1 MLEEL
6 ITTARRVYC
15 LYRVSTLGQV
25 EKDDIP
31 MQKEAC
37 REFVRQHPG
46 WEIVREFSE
55 KGVSRF
61 KVSAKDRDAIQEIQW
76 DALQNKFDILL
87 VFMFDRLGRRE
98 DETPFVVEW
107 FVKNGIEVWSAKEGQ
122 QRFDTHVDK
131 LLNYIRY
138 WQASGE
144 SIKTSVRTKTRM
156 EQLTKEGCFTG
167 GVVPFGYRL
176 EHKGR
181 TNKRNQD
188 VGDLVIDPD
197 EAEIV
202 KLIFQKYLYEGYGAQ
217 RLCRYLT
224 EQGIKNKKGRNIP
237 TTSINRIIKNPIYTG
252 VIRNGDSQSD
262 VLTDLQIID
271 EETFEK
277 AQRMMEKR
285 VTHHSD
291 VPLNTKG
298 QSLLVGNIYCGHCGG
313 RLTLTT
319 SGRKRAR
326 KDGTVIRE
334 TRARYQCHY
343 NIRHPGECNGQSGYG
358 VEKLDKLVD
367 QIIRIQLGRIQNA
380 PSQELIAKQQAQEV
394 ELVKSRLNLLNE
406 QYRQKQREYQD
417 LRAETIKVIQGTS
430 RLNVDLLNSLVAEA
444 SEQIKQLSWQIQTA
458 TAELEETVQSA
469 SQVLREYDQ
478 LMGWAEMYDNCTF
491 EAKKM
496 IVAQF
501 VKEVHVRRDYEI
513 DIEFNVSFEE
523 FQALYLDKEP
533 EEIRG
538 RLEISVGF
546 TDKEKEDML
555 AQGYVCETSP
565 LGNVYYLPDG
575 VTVNGDI
582 SINYMEYPWIT
593 CFEVS
598 GLAVSRS

>member
-1 MLEEL
+1 MLENL
-6 ITTARRVYC
+6 MADLRRVYC

-31 MQKEAC
+31 MQKQYC
-37 REFVRQHPG
+37 REFVGQHPG
-46 WEIVREFSE
+46 WEIIKEFSE
-55 KGVSRF
+55 KGVSGF
-61 KVSAKDRDAIQEIQW
+61 KVSAKDRDAIQEIQR

-156 EQLTKEGCFTG
+156 EQLTQEGRFTG
-167 GVVPFGYRL
+167 GCVPFGYRL

-202 KLIFQKYLYEGYGAQ
+202 KLIFQKYLCEGYGAQ
-217 RLCRYLT
+217 RLCRYLA
-224 EQGIKNKKGRNIP
+224 EQGITNRKGRNIP

-252 VIRNGDSQSD
+252 VIRNGDSQSEM
-262 VLTDLQIID
+262 LPELQIID
-271 EETFEK
+271 AETYER
-277 AQRMMEKR
+277 AQQMMEKR
-285 VTHHSD
+285 VTHHDD

-298 QSLLVGNIYCGHCGG
+298 RSLLVGNVYCGHCGG

-319 SGRKRAR
+319 SGRKRVR
-326 KDGTVIRE
+326 KDGTITRE

-343 NIRHPGECNGQSGYG
+343 NVRHPGECDGQSGYG

-367 QIIRIQLGRIQNA
+367 QIIRIQLGRIQNS
-380 PSQELIAKQQAQEV
+380 PSQELIEKQQAKEV

-430 RLNVDLLNSLVAEA
+430 RLNADLLNSLVSETM
-444 SEQIKQLSWQIQTA
+444 EQIKQLGVQIQTT
-458 TAELEETVQSA
+458 TAELEETVQTA

-478 LMGWAEMYDNCTF
+478 LISWAEMYDHCTF

-496 IVAQF
+496 IVAKF
-501 VKEVHVRRDYEI
+501 VKAVRVRRDYEI

-523 FQALYLDKEP
+523 FQALYLEGEP
-533 EEIRG
+533 EEAKRPGTNTI
-538 RLEISVGF
+538 
-546 TDKEKEDML
+546 L
-555 AQGYVCETSP
+555 AMETKK
-565 LGNVYYLPDG
+565 
-575 VTVNGDI
+575 
-582 SINYMEYPWIT
+582 
-593 CFEVS
+593 
-598 GLAVSRS
+598 

>member
-1 MLEEL
+1 MYMLENL
-6 ITTARRVYC
+6 MADLRRVYC

-31 MQKEAC
+31 MQKQYC
-37 REFVRQHPG
+37 REFVGQHPG
-46 WEIVREFSE
+46 WEIVKEFSE
-55 KGVSRF
+55 KGVSGF
-61 KVSAKDRDAIQEIQW
+61 KVSAKDRDAIQEIQR

-156 EQLTKEGCFTG
+156 EQLTQEGHFTG
-167 GVVPFGYRL
+167 GCIPFVYRL

-202 KLIFQKYLYEGYGAQ
+202 KLIFQKYLCEGYGAQ
-217 RLCRYLT
+217 RLCRYLA
-224 EQGIKNKKGRNIP
+224 EQGITNRKGRNIP

-252 VIRNGDSQSD
+252 VIRNGESQSE
-262 VLTDLQIID
+262 VLPELQIID
-271 EETFEK
+271 TETYER
-277 AQRMMEKR
+277 AQQMMEKR
-285 VTHHSD
+285 VTHHGD

-298 QSLLVGNIYCGHCGG
+298 RSLLVGNVYCGHCGG

-319 SGRKRAR
+319 SGRKRVR
-326 KDGTVIRE
+326 KDGTITRE

-343 NIRHPGECNGQSGYG
+343 NVRHPGKCDGQSGYG

-367 QIIRIQLGRIQNA
+367 QIIRIQLGRIQNS
-380 PSQELIAKQQAQEV
+380 PSQELIEKQQAKEV
-394 ELVKSRLNLLNE
+394 ELVRSRLNLLNE

-430 RLNVDLLNSLVAEA
+430 RLNADLLNSLVSETT
-444 SEQIKQLSWQIQTA
+444 EQIKQLGVQIQTT
-458 TAELEETVQSA
+458 TAELEETVQTA

-478 LMGWAEMYDNCTF
+478 LISWAEMYDHCTF

-496 IVAQF
+496 IVAKF
-501 VKEVHVRRDYEI
+501 VKAVRVRRDYEI

-523 FQALYLDKEP
+523 FQALYLEGEP
-533 EEIRG
+533 EEAKRPGTNTI
-538 RLEISVGF
+538 
-546 TDKEKEDML
+546 L
-555 AQGYVCETSP
+555 AMETKK
-565 LGNVYYLPDG
+565 
-575 VTVNGDI
+575 
-582 SINYMEYPWIT
+582 
-593 CFEVS
+593 
-598 GLAVSRS
+598 

>member
-6 ITTARRVYC
+6 ITKVRRVYC

-37 REFVRQHPG
+37 REFVQQHPG
-46 WEIVREFSE
+46 WEIVKEFSE
-55 KGVSRF
+55 KGVSGF
-61 KVSAKDRDAIQEIQW
+61 KVSAKDRDAVQEIQR

-107 FVKNGIEVWSAKEGQ
+107 FAKNDIEVWSVKEGQ

-188 VGDLVIDPD
+188 VGELVIDPD

-277 AQRMMEKR
+277 AQRMMERR

-298 QSLLVGNIYCGHCGG
+298 QSLLVRNIYCGHCGG

-343 NIRHPGECNGQSGYG
+343 NIRHPGECDGQSGYG

-367 QIIRIQLGRIQNA
+367 QIIRIQLGRIRSA
-380 PSQELIAKQQAQEV
+380 PSQELIARQQTKGVDLA
-394 ELVKSRLNLLNE
+394 KSKLNLLNE
-406 QYRQKQREYQD
+406 QYRQKQQEYQD

-538 RLEISVGF
+538 RRNDTV
-546 TDKEKEDML
+546 L
-555 AQGYVCETSP
+555 AMETKARQ
-565 LGNVYYLPDG
+565 V
-575 VTVNGDI
+575 I
-582 SINYMEYPWIT
+582 
-593 CFEVS
+593 
-598 GLAVSRS
+598 

>member
-1 MLEEL
+1 MYMLENL
-6 ITTARRVYC
+6 MADLRRVYC

-31 MQKEAC
+31 MQKQYC
-37 REFVRQHPG
+37 REFVGQHPG
-46 WEIVREFSE
+46 WEIVKEFSE
-55 KGVSRF
+55 KGVSGF
-61 KVSAKDRDAIQEIQW
+61 KVSAKDRDAIQEIQR

-156 EQLTKEGCFTG
+156 EQLTQEGHFTG
-167 GVVPFGYRL
+167 GCIPFGYRL

-202 KLIFQKYLYEGYGAQ
+202 KLIFQKYLCEGYGAQ
-217 RLCRYLT
+217 RLCRYLA
-224 EQGIKNKKGRNIP
+224 EQGITNRKGRNIP

-252 VIRNGDSQSD
+252 VIRNGDSQSEM
-262 VLTDLQIID
+262 LPELQIID
-271 EETFEK
+271 AETYER
-277 AQRMMEKR
+277 AQQMMEKR
-285 VTHHSD
+285 VTHHDD

-298 QSLLVGNIYCGHCGG
+298 RSLLVGNVYCGHCGG

-319 SGRKRAR
+319 SGRKRVR
-326 KDGTVIRE
+326 KDGTITRE

-343 NIRHPGECNGQSGYG
+343 NVRHPGECDGQSGYG

-367 QIIRIQLGRIQNA
+367 QIIRIQLGRIQNS
-380 PSQELIAKQQAQEV
+380 PSQELIEKQQAKEV
-394 ELVKSRLNLLNE
+394 ELVRSRLNLLNE

-430 RLNVDLLNSLVAEA
+430 RLNADLLNSLVSETT
-444 SEQIKQLSWQIQTA
+444 EQIKQLGVQIQTT
-458 TAELEETVQSA
+458 TAELEETVQTA

-478 LMGWAEMYDNCTF
+478 LISWAEMYDHCTF

-496 IVAQF
+496 IVAKF
-501 VKEVHVRRDYEI
+501 VKAVRVRRDYEI

-523 FQALYLDKEP
+523 FQALYLEGEP
-533 EEIRG
+533 EDAKRPGTNTI
-538 RLEISVGF
+538 
-546 TDKEKEDML
+546 L
-555 AQGYVCETSP
+555 AMETKK
-565 LGNVYYLPDG
+565 
-575 VTVNGDI
+575 
-582 SINYMEYPWIT
+582 
-593 CFEVS
+593 
-598 GLAVSRS
+598 

>member
-1 MLEEL
+1 MFDKMV
-6 ITTARRVYC
+6 TAIKRVYC

-31 MQKEAC
+31 MQKQNC
-37 REFVRQHPG
+37 REFVQQQTG
-46 WEIVREFSE
+46 WEIVKEFSE
-55 KGVSRF
+55 KGVSGF
-61 KVSAKDRDAIQEIQW
+61 KVSAKDRDAIQEIQR
-76 DALQNKFDILL
+76 DALQNKFDVLL

-156 EQLTKEGCFTG
+156 EQLTQEGYFTG
-167 GVVPFGYRL
+167 GGVPFGYRL
-176 EHKGR
+176 EHQGR

-188 VGDLVIDPD
+188 VGDLVVEPD

-217 RLCRYLT
+217 RLCRYLA
-224 EQGIKNKKGRNIP
+224 EQGITNRKGRNIP
-237 TTSINRIIKNPIYTG
+237 TTTINRIIKNPIYTG
-252 VIRNGDSQSD
+252 VIRNGESQSE

-271 EETFEK
+271 VETFEK
-277 AQRMMEKR
+277 AQQMMEKR
-285 VTHHSD
+285 ATHHND

-298 QSLLVGNIYCGHCGG
+298 RSLLVGNVYCGHCGG

-319 SGRKRAR
+319 SGRKRVR
-326 KDGTVIRE
+326 KDGTILRE

-343 NIRHPGECNGQSGYG
+343 NIRHPGECDGQSGYG
-358 VEKLDKLVD
+358 VDKLDKLVD

-380 PSQELIAKQQAQEV
+380 PPQEMIEKQQAK
-394 ELVKSRLNLLNE
+394 ELELIKSKLKLLND

-417 LRAETIKVIQGTS
+417 LRAETIKVVQGTS
-430 RLNVDLLNSLVAEA
+430 RLNVDLLNSLVDET
-444 SEQIKQLSWQIQTA
+444 SDQIKQLEQQIQA
-458 TAELEETVQSA
+458 TTTELEETLRDA
-469 SQVLREYDQ
+469 SQVLQEYDQ
-478 LMGWAEMYDNCTF
+478 LVGWAEMYDNCTF
-491 EAKKM
+491 EAKKI

-501 VKEVHVRRDYEI
+501 VKAVRVRRDYEI

-523 FQALYLDKEP
+523 FQALYLEGEP
-533 EEIRG
+533 EEAKRPG
-538 RLEISVGF
+538 AETL
-546 TDKEKEDML
+546 L
-555 AQGYVCETSP
+555 AIETK
-565 LGNVYYLPDG
+565 
-575 VTVNGDI
+575 TRQ
-582 SINYMEYPWIT
+582 
-593 CFEVS
+593 
-598 GLAVSRS
+598 AV

>member
-6 ITTARRVYC
+6 ITKVRRVYC

-46 WEIVREFSE
+46 WEIVRKFSE
-55 KGVSRF
+55 KGVSGF
-61 KVSAKDRDAIQEIQW
+61 KVSAKDRDAVQEIQR

-107 FVKNGIEVWSAKEGQ
+107 FAKNGIEVWSVKEGQ

-188 VGDLVIDPD
+188 VGDHVIDPD

-217 RLCRYLT
+217 RLCRYLA
-224 EQGIKNKKGRNIP
+224 EQGITNRKGRNIP

-252 VIRNGDSQSD
+252 VIRNGESQSE
-262 VLTDLQIID
+262 VLPELQIID
-271 EETFEK
+271 TETYER
-277 AQRMMEKR
+277 AQQMMEKR
-285 VTHHSD
+285 VTHHGD

-298 QSLLVGNIYCGHCGG
+298 RSLLVGNVYCGHCGG

-319 SGRKRAR
+319 SGRKRVR
-326 KDGTVIRE
+326 KDGTIVRE

-343 NIRHPGECNGQSGYG
+343 NVRHPGECDGQSGYG

-367 QIIRIQLGRIQNA
+367 QIIRIQLGRIQNS
-380 PSQELIAKQQAQEV
+380 PSQELIEKQQAKEV
-394 ELVKSRLNLLNE
+394 ELVRSRLNLLNE

-430 RLNVDLLNSLVAEA
+430 RLNADLLNSLVSETT
-444 SEQIKQLSWQIQTA
+444 EQIKQLGVQIQTT
-458 TAELEETVQSA
+458 TAKLEETVQTA

-478 LMGWAEMYDNCTF
+478 LISWAEMYDHCTF

-496 IVAQF
+496 IVAKF
-501 VKEVHVRRDYEI
+501 VKAVRVRRDYEI

-523 FQALYLDKEP
+523 FQALYLEGEP
-533 EEIRG
+533 EEAKRPGTNTI
-538 RLEISVGF
+538 
-546 TDKEKEDML
+546 L
-555 AQGYVCETSP
+555 AMETKK
-565 LGNVYYLPDG
+565 
-575 VTVNGDI
+575 
-582 SINYMEYPWIT
+582 
-593 CFEVS
+593 
-598 GLAVSRS
+598 

>member
-1 MLEEL
+1 MRDTGRNAFAGICPHRVLDPFPGCLPIANVVQQLVNMGIKPLLAFLDAPDFNTVLKRVFPGLRFRPKTGMPFKKSSETLCRTSL
-6 ITTARRVYC
+6 IFCWCSC
-15 LYRVSTLGQV
+15 LY
-25 EKDDIP
+25 
-31 MQKEAC
+31 
-37 REFVRQHPG
+37 
-46 WEIVREFSE
+46 
-55 KGVSRF
+55 
-61 KVSAKDRDAIQEIQW
+61 
-76 DALQNKFDILL
+76 
-87 VFMFDRLGRRE
+87 RLGRRE

-107 FVKNGIEVWSAKEGQ
+107 FAKNGIEVWSVKEGQ

-188 VGDLVIDPD
+188 VGDLVVDPD

-277 AQRMMEKR
+277 AQQLMEKR
-285 VTHHSD
+285 VTRHND

-298 QSLLVGNIYCGHCGG
+298 RSLLVGNIYCGHCGG

-319 SGRKRAR
+319 SGRKRVR

-334 TRARYQCHY
+334 TRARYQCPTISGIPA
-343 NIRHPGECNGQSGYG
+343 NVMGNPGMA
-358 VEKLDKLVD
+358 L
-367 QIIRIQLGRIQNA
+367 
-380 PSQELIAKQQAQEV
+380 
-394 ELVKSRLNLLNE
+394 KSW
-406 QYRQKQREYQD
+406 
-417 LRAETIKVIQGTS
+417 TS
-430 RLNVDLLNSLVAEA
+430 
-444 SEQIKQLSWQIQTA
+444 W
-458 TAELEETVQSA
+458 
-469 SQVLREYDQ
+469 
-478 LMGWAEMYDNCTF
+478 
-491 EAKKM
+491 
-496 IVAQF
+496 
-501 VKEVHVRRDYEI
+501 
-513 DIEFNVSFEE
+513 
-523 FQALYLDKEP
+523 
-533 EEIRG
+533 
-538 RLEISVGF
+538 
-546 TDKEKEDML
+546 
-555 AQGYVCETSP
+555 
-565 LGNVYYLPDG
+565 
-575 VTVNGDI
+575 
-582 SINYMEYPWIT
+582 
-593 CFEVS
+593 
-598 GLAVSRS
+598 

>member
-1 MLEEL
+1 MYMLENL
-6 ITTARRVYC
+6 MADLRRVYC

-31 MQKEAC
+31 MQKQYC
-37 REFVRQHPG
+37 REFVGQHPG
-46 WEIVREFSE
+46 WEIIKEFSE
-55 KGVSRF
+55 KGVSGF
-61 KVSAKDRDAIQEIQW
+61 KVSAKDRDAIQEIQR

-156 EQLTKEGCFTG
+156 EQLTQEGHFTG
-167 GVVPFGYRL
+167 GCVPSGYRL
-176 EHKGR
+176 ENKGR

-202 KLIFQKYLYEGYGAQ
+202 KLIFQKYLCEGYGAQ
-217 RLCRYLT
+217 RLCRYLA
-224 EQGIKNKKGRNIP
+224 EQGITNRKGRNIP

-252 VIRNGDSQSD
+252 VIRNGESQSE
-262 VLTDLQIID
+262 VLPELQIID
-271 EETFEK
+271 TETYER
-277 AQRMMEKR
+277 AQQMMEKR
-285 VTHHSD
+285 VTHHGD

-298 QSLLVGNIYCGHCGG
+298 RSLLVGNVYCGHCGG

-319 SGRKRAR
+319 SGRKRVR
-326 KDGTVIRE
+326 KDGTITRE

-343 NIRHPGECNGQSGYG
+343 NVRHPGECDGQSGYG

-367 QIIRIQLGRIQNA
+367 QIIRIQLGRIQNS
-380 PSQELIAKQQAQEV
+380 PSQELIEKQQAKEV
-394 ELVKSRLNLLNE
+394 ELVRSRLNLLNE

-430 RLNVDLLNSLVAEA
+430 RLNADLLNSLVSETT
-444 SEQIKQLSWQIQTA
+444 EQIKQLGVQIQTT
-458 TAELEETVQSA
+458 TAELEETVQTA

-478 LMGWAEMYDNCTF
+478 LISWAEMYDHCTF

-496 IVAQF
+496 IVAKF
-501 VKEVHVRRDYEI
+501 VKAVRVRRDYEI

-523 FQALYLDKEP
+523 FQALYLEGEP
-533 EEIRG
+533 EEAKRPGTNTI
-538 RLEISVGF
+538 
-546 TDKEKEDML
+546 L
-555 AQGYVCETSP
+555 AMETKK
-565 LGNVYYLPDG
+565 
-575 VTVNGDI
+575 
-582 SINYMEYPWIT
+582 
-593 CFEVS
+593 
-598 GLAVSRS
+598 

>member
-1 MLEEL
+1 MFDKMV
-6 ITTARRVYC
+6 TAIKRVYC

-31 MQKEAC
+31 MQKQFC
-37 REFVRQHPG
+37 REFVQQQTG
-46 WEIVREFSE
+46 WEIVKEFSE
-55 KGVSRF
+55 KGVSGF
-61 KVSAKDRDAIQEIQW
+61 KVSAKDRDAIQEIQR
-76 DALQNKFDILL
+76 DALQNKFDVLL

-156 EQLTKEGCFTG
+156 EQLTQEGYFTG
-167 GVVPFGYRL
+167 GGVPLGYRL

-188 VGDLVIDPD
+188 VGDLVVEPD

-217 RLCRYLT
+217 RLCRYLS
-224 EQGIKNKKGRNIP
+224 EQGIKNRKGHNIP
-237 TTSINRIIKNPIYTG
+237 TTTINRIIKNPIYTG
-252 VIRNGDSQSD
+252 VIRNGESQSE

-271 EETFEK
+271 VETFEK
-277 AQRMMEKR
+277 AQQMMEKR
-285 VTHHSD
+285 ATHHND

-298 QSLLVGNIYCGHCGG
+298 RSLLVGNVYCGHCGG

-319 SGRKRAR
+319 SGRKRVR
-326 KDGTVIRE
+326 KDGTILRE
-334 TRARYQCHY
+334 IRARYQCHY
-343 NIRHPGECNGQSGYG
+343 NIRHPGECDGQSGYG
-358 VEKLDKLVD
+358 VDKLDKLVD

-380 PSQELIAKQQAQEV
+380 PPQELIEKQQAK
-394 ELVKSRLNLLNE
+394 ELELIKSKLKLLND

-417 LRAETIKVIQGTS
+417 LRAETIKVVQGTS
-430 RLNVDLLNSLVAEA
+430 RLNVDLLNSLVDET
-444 SEQIKQLSWQIQTA
+444 SDQIKQLEQQIQA
-458 TAELEETVQSA
+458 TTTELEETLRDA
-469 SQVLREYDQ
+469 SQVLQEYDQ
-478 LMGWAEMYDNCTF
+478 LIGWAEMYDNCTF

-501 VKEVHVRRDYEI
+501 VKAVRVRRDYEI

-523 FQALYLDKEP
+523 FQALYLEGEP
-533 EEIRG
+533 EEAKRPG
-538 RLEISVGF
+538 AETL
-546 TDKEKEDML
+546 L
-555 AQGYVCETSP
+555 AIETKARQA
-565 LGNVYYLPDG
+565 
-575 VTVNGDI
+575 I
-582 SINYMEYPWIT
+582 
-593 CFEVS
+593 
-598 GLAVSRS
+598 